1 MGCGRGGVRG
11 ECYEDKLEAVL
22 IRPRKVG
29 ELSLTRYTRRIRR
42 GSSTPS
48 MEYALVPP
56 GLDREC

>member
-42 GSSTPS
+42 GSSTP
-48 MEYALVPP
+48 LI
-56 GLDREC
+56 DRKSVV